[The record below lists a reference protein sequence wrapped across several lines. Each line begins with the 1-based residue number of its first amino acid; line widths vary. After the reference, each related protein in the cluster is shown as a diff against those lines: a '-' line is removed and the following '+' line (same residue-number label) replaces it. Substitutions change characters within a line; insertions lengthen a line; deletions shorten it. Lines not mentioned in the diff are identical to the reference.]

1 MPQRIDIP
9 GQGVVEFPDGMSDAE
24 IVGAIK
30 RLSAPQRP
38 ESAMDAANAVGTG
51 FWRGAVRLAGLPV
64 DTALNVVDLGKAAAG
79 SAYMAATGKT
89 APEWLEPTD
98 RSRVIGS
105 SDQLLNAVRK
115 APGGALMV
123 DPQNPAY
130 EGGYLQNA
138 GAALTGVARPNSL
151 LQLGNQLVLGQAGAA
166 ASKAAYDATGNPA
179 LAIAAGMAPGAAQL
193 GATEAVKRAVRGG
206 EQGRQL
212 MAQRTQDLRNA
223 GVENP
228 TLGLASGN
236 RLLGGVENLLQ
247 NTPGAVGIMQNA
259 RSQAVEGMEGAANR
273 AASLASPNRGS
284 IDAGRAIQ
292 KGASGFKQD
301 FKAQQEALYN
311 RLDQFIES
319 QSPVRV
325 DNTKQTLAE
334 LNSDIRGAPEL
345 SKQFKNA
352 RIGAIENA
360 ILKDSGVLPTGASQA
375 IQELVFGK
383 GAQPVGVDL
392 MGRPVYRGGRIGESV
407 QPGAIVIR
415 ESLPPMRQDMMGNLV
430 PIQGAESSQVTMRI
444 PSQRIP
450 QYANVPMTRD
460 SFNREVPV
468 PPVVGQRTTLIDPS
482 NRGAFSGVGVPAEA
496 VNTLPFDAVK
506 KTRTLVGN
514 EIADNSLLSDVPR
527 SKWNPLYAALSEDM
541 QRAANAAGPQAEN
554 ALNRAN
560 QFTRA
565 GNERL
570 ERIAPIV
577 NRDSPEGSFRALEST
592 LKDNNSTFQ
601 AVKKSLP
608 ADARGSFAGTII
620 ERLGK
625 AAPGQQDADGSRW
638 SPETFLTNWN
648 RIGPEAQR
656 ELLSGIPNANQVK
669 DLVDS
674 VARGASMMRDNSR
687 MWANPSGT
695 GANVAART
703 VLGAVSA
710 GGAGAAAGLVNP
722 MVPIGAAAGLG
733 GVNLAAR
740 ALTSRDVRDAM
751 LRRTDIDPELLNTLF
766 LQLQATGA
774 GQLQPGQAR

>member
-9 GQGVVEFPDGMSDAE
+9 GQGIVEFPDGMSDAD

-38 ESAMDAANAVGTG
+38 DNAMDAGNAVGTG
-51 FWRGAVRLAGLPV
+51 FFRGAVRLAGLPV
-64 DTALNVVDLGKAAAG
+64 DTVANVIDLGKAAIGAPYT
-79 SAYMAATGKT
+79 ALTGNTPK
-89 APEWLEPTD
+89 ALEPLD
-98 RSRVIGS
+98 RSQVVGS
-105 SDQLLNAVRK
+105 SEYLLNKVRQV
-115 APGGALMV
+115 PGGALMV

-138 GAALTGVARPNSL
+138 GAALTGVAQPNSL

-166 ASKAAYDATGNPA
+166 AGKATYDATGSQA
-179 LAIAAGMAPGAAQL
+179 LAIAAGMAPGGAQML
-193 GATEAVKRAVRGG
+193 GTEAVKRLVRGG
-206 EQGRQL
+206 EEGRQR
-212 MAQRTQDLRNA
+212 MAQRTQDLQNA
-223 GVENP
+223 GVESP

-247 NTPGAVGIMQNA
+247 NTPGAVGIMQKA
-259 RSQAVEGMEGAANR
+259 RAQAVDGMEGAAGR

-292 KGASGFKQD
+292 KGGASFKQD

-311 RLDQFIES
+311 RLDQFIDG
-319 QSPVRV
+319 QAPVRV
-325 DNTKQTLAE
+325 DATKQTLSE
-334 LNSDIRGAPEL
+334 LNSGIRGAPEL
-345 SKQFKNA
+345 SKQFQNGRLQSIEA
-352 RIGAIENA
+352 AINSDTAGAPA
-360 ILKDSGVLPTGASQA
+360 SVMVYPQHPRAAGGVMNQP
-375 IQELVFGK
+375 I
-383 GAQPVGVDL
+383 AQPPL
-392 MGRPVYRGGRIGESV
+392 LV
-407 QPGAIVIR
+407 QTPAG
-415 ESLPPMRQDMMGNLV
+415 PPR
-430 PIQGAESSQVTMRI
+430 
-444 PSQRIP
+444 
-450 QYANVPMTRD
+450 
-460 SFNREVPV
+460 
-468 PPVVGQRTTLIDPS
+468 
-482 NRGAFSGVGVPAEA
+482 
-496 VNTLPFDAVK
+496 NTLPFEAVK

-514 EIADNSLLSDVPR
+514 EIADNSLMSDVPR
-527 SKWNPLYAALSEDM
+527 SKWNPLYAALSSDM
-541 QRAANAAGPQAEN
+541 QGAAAAAGTQAEG

-560 QFTRA
+560 QFTRS

-577 NRDSPEGSFRALEST
+577 DRPSPEGSFKALEST
-592 LKDNNSTFQ
+592 LRDNNSTFQ

-608 ADARGSFAGTII
+608 KDARGAFAGTII

-625 AAPGQQDADGSRW
+625 AAPGQQDAEGSRW

-648 RIGPEAQR
+648 RISPEAQR
-656 ELLSGIPNANQVK
+656 ELLAGIPNAGQVK
-669 DLVDS
+669 ELVES

-722 MVPIGAAAGLG
+722 LVPLGAAVGLG

-740 ALTSRDVRDAM
+740 GLTSQSVREAM
-751 LRRTDIDPELLNTLF
+751 LRRTDIDPELLNSL
-766 LQLQATGA
+766 LVQLQATGTGQPPA
-774 GQLQPGQAR
+774 GQSPQ